1 MKNLNIRALLLSFV
15 ATLSVYIGCV
25 RPDPIL
31 PENYLKYPLDV
42 KVVELPDGS
51 FKLTWNAIKSA
62 DFLEYRVLKNTGDTV
77 PFIGDSLINNLSKF
91 GKTLE
96 LAKRIESIDS
106 TFFID
111 SFSVP
116 ATKTFM
122 RVFAVLKD
130 RNVSSRNVEIAIKTD
145 SREMEINPN
154 DILYLSED
162 RKIVVGDQVL
172 NRMGIYDI
180 ANNSVS
186 NVVQNVTFTN
196 NLEMNYGRFNN
207 VTELYVPTN
216 FNFNPQVQVR
226 NLSGNIIASS
236 SPGFI
241 ANDAILCDK
250 INKFNLS
257 ITAFPPTIRIF
268 SRLTT
273 INTGTPLL
281 SSMQF
286 PTPLQQAF
294 YVFRP
299 VPNNSREAI
308 AVSITNNNADL
319 IWFKYDSLGRSV
331 TKINGLN
338 TFRINITKRPFSMAP
353 DNQGFI
359 TSGRGLIFNRAM
371 ALVDS
376 LKLPSSEV
384 RYVDMIYSNDGKN
397 LYAVRNPTER
407 SEKFVD
413 VFAYPGYKFVRSIPF
428 QSTPLRIFQDGTD
441 LVLVGRSPNT
451 ARLVMFEKVKL

>member
-31 PENYLKYPLDV
+31 PENYSKYPLDV

-51 FKLTWNAIKSA
+51 FKLSWNAIKSA
-62 DFLEYRVLKNTGDTV
+62 DFIEYRVLKNTGDTV

-91 GKTLE
+91 GKTVE
-96 LAKRIESIDS
+96 LAKRIESVDS

-145 SREMEINPN
+145 AKEMEINPN
-154 DILYLSED
+154 DILYIPEE
-162 RKIVVGDQVL
+162 RKVVVGDQVL
-172 NRMGIYDI
+172 NRMGVYDI
-180 ANNSVS
+180 AKNSVS
-186 NVVQNVTFTN
+186 NVIQNVTFTN

-216 FNFNPQVQVR
+216 FNFNPQIQLR
-226 NLSGNIIASS
+226 NLLGTLVATN

-241 ANDAILCDK
+241 VQDAVLCDK
-250 INKFNLS
+250 STNVGVS
-257 ITAFPPTIRIF
+257 ISSFPPTIRTF
-268 SRLTT
+268 NRPTNVNSNSVMTAT
-273 INTGTPLL
+273 
-281 SSMQF
+281 QF
-286 PTPLQQAF
+286 PTQLQQAF

-299 VPNNSREAI
+299 APNNTREVI
-308 AVSITNNNADL
+308 ALSITNNNADL
-319 IWFKYDSLGRSV
+319 IWFRYDSLGRNV
-331 TKINGLN
+331 AKINGLN
-338 TFRINITKRPFSMAP
+338 TFRINITKRPFSVAP

-413 VFAYPGYKFVRSIPF
+413 VFAYPGYRFVRSIPF
-428 QSTPLRIFQDGTD
+428 LSTPLRIFQDGTD